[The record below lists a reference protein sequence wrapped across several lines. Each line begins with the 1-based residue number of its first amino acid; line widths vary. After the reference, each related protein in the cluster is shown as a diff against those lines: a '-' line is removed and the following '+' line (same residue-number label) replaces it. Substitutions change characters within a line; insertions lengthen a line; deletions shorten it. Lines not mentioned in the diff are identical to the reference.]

1 MINNK
6 SRSRAFLLVLPV
18 TLALSA
24 AETCAQPTPV
34 PAEGGEIQLR
44 VIAGEYFFK
53 PARLTVKVNQPV
65 RIVVSREAG
74 IVPHNL
80 VIDAST
86 AGVNIKEDLS
96 TEPKSITFTPT
107 AVGVYAI
114 YCDKKLPFFASHR
127 ERGMEGVLEVV
138 P

>member
-1 MINNK
+1 MINMA
-6 SRSRAFLLVLPV
+6 RPCVFLLLIPV
-18 TLALSA
+18 SLALSA
-24 AETCAQPTPV
+24 AESQAQSPAV

-44 VIAGEYFFK
+44 VTAGEYFFK
-53 PARLTVKVNQPV
+53 PSRLTVKVNQLV

-80 VIDAST
+80 VINAPS
-86 AGVNIKEDLS
+86 AGLNIKEDLT

-114 YCDKKLPFFASHR
+114 YCDKKLPFLASHR